1 MRKALYLLSLCII
14 STLLVACQEEPSA
27 PIPPQ
32 QQTVQPEEFGDE
44 AEEQAQQ
51 PAPESEQSIDDPLL
65 DGLYQLTYT
74 GDLDELVE
82 RRVIR
87 VLVVSSPMFYFL
99 DGARQRGVTYE
110 GVKEFEKY
118 LNGKLGAGNLPVH
131 LVLIPVRRDELLTG
145 LTEGRGD
152 IAAANLTVT
161 PERLKLVEFTKPV
174 YQDVA
179 EIVVTGPSAPNL
191 KTIDDLA
198 GREVYVRASSSYYES
213 LRRLNQRFRESGK
226 PSMVLLPADENFEDE
241 DILEMMN
248 AGLIDISVIDSHKAE
263 FWQEI
268 FDQIQVY
275 PDLAVASG
283 GDIAWAIRK
292 NSPKLRAVLD
302 EFVAG
307 HAQGTLFGNIMLK
320 RYLRDNKWVKNP
332 LAQEERKKFL
342 RVVDIFREFGNQYDI
357 PYLLVT
363 AQAYQESLLNQDLR
377 SSMGAVGVMQIKPET
392 AAGSPINIVEV
403 EKLENNVH
411 AGVKYLRFIID
422 RYFQNEP
429 MTDVDKTLF
438 AFASYNAGPARIARL
453 RKKAADRGLDPNV
466 WFKSVELVA
475 AREIGRE
482 TVQYVS
488 NIYKYYLAYVTLQQR
503 ETAK

>member
-1 MRKALYLLSLCII
+1 
-14 STLLVACQEEPSA
+14 
-27 PIPPQ
+27 
-32 QQTVQPEEFGDE
+32 
-44 AEEQAQQ
+44 
-51 PAPESEQSIDDPLL
+51 
-65 DGLYQLTYT
+65 
-74 GDLDELVE
+74 
-82 RRVIR
+82 
-87 VLVVSSPMFYFL
+87 
-99 DGARQRGVTYE
+99 
-110 GVKEFEKY
+110 
-118 LNGKLGAGNLPVH
+118 
-131 LVLIPVRRDELLTG
+131 
-145 LTEGRGD
+145 
-152 IAAANLTVT
+152 
-161 PERLKLVEFTKPV
+161 
-174 YQDVA
+174 
-179 EIVVTGPSAPNL
+179 
-191 KTIDDLA
+191 
-198 GREVYVRASSSYYES
+198 
-213 LRRLNQRFRESGK
+213 
-226 PSMVLLPADENFEDE
+226 MVLLPADENFEDE

-292 NSPKLRAVLD
+292 NSPKLGAVLD

-403 EKLENNVH
+403 EKLKNNVH

>member
-1 MRKALYLLSLCII
+1 M
-14 STLLVACQEEPSA
+14 
-27 PIPPQ
+27 
-32 QQTVQPEEFGDE
+32 
-44 AEEQAQQ
+44 
-51 PAPESEQSIDDPLL
+51 
-65 DGLYQLTYT
+65 
-74 GDLDELVE
+74 
-82 RRVIR
+82 
-87 VLVVSSPMFYFL
+87 
-99 DGARQRGVTYE
+99 
-110 GVKEFEKY
+110 KEFEKY
-118 LNGKLGAGNLPVH
+118 LNGKLGTGNLLVH
-131 LVLIPVRRDELLTG
+131 LALIPVRRDELLTG

-161 PERLKLVEFTKPV
+161 PERLKLVDFTKPV

-248 AGLIDISVIDSHKAE
+248 ADLIDISVIDSHKAE

-268 FDQIQVY
+268 FDKIRVH

-292 NSPKLRAVLD
+292 NSPKLGAVLD

-307 HAQGTLFGNIMLK
+307 HAQGTLFGNIILK

-363 AQAYQESLLNQDLR
+363 AQAYQESRLNQNLR
-377 SSMGAVGVMQIKPET
+377 SSTGAVGVMQIKPET

-403 EKLENNVH
+403 EKLKNNVH

-429 MTDVDKTLF
+429 MADVDKMLF

-453 RKKAADRGLDPNV
+453 RKKAADRGLDPNA
-466 WFKSVELVA
+466 WFESVELVA

-488 NIYKYYLAYVTLQQR
+488 NIYKYYLAYVTLQQG
-503 ETAK
+503 EIAK